1 MTLKVEMFNGKP
13 DRMEMMGLDNDG
25 ELYVEKVVKVGEP
38 NPDFRLFTC
47 SSWDWLNFIELGKI
61 MGWTPM
67 GTVMEKT
74 IDSNEPILSDYD
86 PSTWMDDDFK
96 VFLAEDAKELANSL
110 EKSYS
115 YISEPKSKVYGLIN
129 NVSIDIHEIKVLV
142 NQLSITQLRNFII
155 FLRKGKFKFVY
166 DD

>member
-1 MTLKVEMFNGKP
+1 MTVKVEMFWGKP

-47 SSWDWLNFIELGKI
+47 SSWDWSNFIKLGKI
-61 MGWTPM
+61 MGWNPM

-74 IDSNEPILSDYD
+74 IGTNEPIISDYE
-86 PSTWMDDDFK
+86 PSSWMDGDLK

-110 EKSYS
+110 EKSFS

-129 NVSIDIHEIKVLV
+129 NVSIEINEIKQLI
-142 NQLSITQLRNFII
+142 NYLSISQLRNFII